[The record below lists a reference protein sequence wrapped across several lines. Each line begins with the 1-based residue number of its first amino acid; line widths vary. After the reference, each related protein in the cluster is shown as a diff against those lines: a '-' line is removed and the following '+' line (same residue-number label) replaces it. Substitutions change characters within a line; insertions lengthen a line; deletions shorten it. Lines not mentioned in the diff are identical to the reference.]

1 MPAKVYTDKDADLGV
16 FKNKTLAVLG
26 YGSQGHAHA
35 LNLKDSGCKVII
47 GLYAGSKSKAVAES
61 HGFEVVETGE
71 AVRRADVIMVGL
83 PDMKQADVYASS
95 ILPNLSKGKTLL
107 FSHGLAVHFG
117 LIKLH
122 KDIDCIMVA
131 PKGPGH
137 MVRRLYAEGKG
148 MPALIAVAQDKSK
161 TAKKTALAWAKGIG
175 STRAGVLQTDFKEET
190 ETDLFGE
197 QTVLCGGASAL
208 VQAGFE
214 TLIEAGYSPEMAYFE
229 CLHELKLIVDLM
241 NEAGIAGMRFSISE
255 TAKWGDVHVG
265 PKIVDASVKK
275 RMKAALKDIQS
286 GKFAKE
292 WIKEYEGGYKKYNAL
307 LKAGEQH
314 PIEKTGERL
323 RSLMP
328 WIKKR
333 NLKGTQASYSN

>member
-47 GLYAGSKSKAVAES
+47 GLYAGSKSKAVAQS

-83 PDMKQADVYASS
+83 PDMKQADVYASA

-161 TAKKTALAWAKGIG
+161 NAKKTALAWAKGIG
-175 STRAGVLQTDFKEET
+175 STRAGVLQTSFKEET

-197 QTVLCGGASAL
+197 QAVLCGGASAL

-214 TLIEAGYSPEMAYFE
+214 TLVEAGYQPEMAYF
-229 CLHELKLIVDLM
+229 
-241 NEAGIAGMRFSISE
+241 
-255 TAKWGDVHVG
+255 
-265 PKIVDASVKK
+265 
-275 RMKAALKDIQS
+275 
-286 GKFAKE
+286 
-292 WIKEYEGGYKKYNAL
+292 
-307 LKAGEQH
+307 
-314 PIEKTGERL
+314 
-323 RSLMP
+323 
-328 WIKKR
+328 
-333 NLKGTQASYSN
+333 